1 MVCFWNEER
10 PHCFVVCL
18 NKPFPDQPACIKP
31 QTSISM
37 KRIQRLFQIAVKTKE
52 SAAFSDNLAA
62 FRIHRCARRCTSAL
76 FTGAGIST
84 LKSICRHAL
93 SSHHAAVIVSS
104 IYSNYSFHHFWFT
117 KKRKKEKKK
126 AVNTSFECFTQFFF
140 FLLGKKPSK
149 KPKCHIVV
157 VMLIKD
163 LIQMFCRRVFWC
175 FHEVSCWY
183 FDGKTLMFTA
193 VANLLTIT
201 TLQTESRE
209 AIAFNSVSAYF
220 AVLHFI
226 KKNKNKKPPCS
237 KHKPPSELH
246 YYIKYHIIAWTGSIN
261 SGTED
266 LLLLLLRTLASV
278 FKATKRL

>member
-117 KKRKKEKKK
+117 KKKKKREKK

-140 FLLGKKPSK
+140 FPFGKK
-149 KPKCHIVV
+149 
-157 VMLIKD
+157 
-163 LIQMFCRRVFWC
+163 
-175 FHEVSCWY
+175 
-183 FDGKTLMFTA
+183 
-193 VANLLTIT
+193 
-201 TLQTESRE
+201 TLQKTQMSHCGCDVELQNFQR
-209 AIAFNSVSAYF
+209 FNSN
-220 AVLHFI
+220 VLSKGFLMLSWGFLLI
-226 KKNKNKKPPCS
+226 FRWEDADVYSCS
-237 KHKPPSELH
+237 QFTDDHNPTDWKQ
-246 YYIKYHIIAWTGSIN
+246 GSN
-261 SGTED
+261 C
-266 LLLLLLRTLASV
+266 
-278 FKATKRL
+278 F